1 MITKPTVQV
10 SVTRCTI
17 SITICTIKQKM
28 INHIGVNCCVQ
39 VLYGAI
45 CIWDMAEIYLA
56 YWVYQRVSLDIL
68 KILSQHSLDKWQH
81 YNWGH
86 GQVSLPFLF
95 VVYKLRSTLYYI
107 NLRGFWLN
115 FYLISASYLRNW
127 FSCRQV
133 TCLKLEMFSRKLGLL
148 DLSVCSLPIARFIEF
163 QISYKS
169 WL

>member
-86 GQVSLPFLF
+86 GQVSLPFLLGGLQIKIKLSIILIYVNVIRLIIDDF
-95 VVYKLRSTLYYI
+95 VEL
-107 NLRGFWLN
+107 NLQLFWM
-115 FYLISASYLRNW
+115 I
-127 FSCRQV
+127 
-133 TCLKLEMFSRKLGLL
+133 
-148 DLSVCSLPIARFIEF
+148 IE
-163 QISYKS
+163 SGN
-169 WL
+169 